1 MSEKEITNS
10 TIKITFT
17 KDEIQEYK
25 EAFDIFDKK
34 NTGIISTKD
43 IMKIK
48 KIFSYPI
55 AGEDIEKMI
64 KEIDTSGNGKFDF
77 IKFITLMKKQ
87 INFIE
92 EKDENIVLE
101 SLKDEYLGNKRK
113 RETLN
118 NSENFK
124 YDYDYQ
130 LLNNT
135 NSFIEEKS
143 VKNEEVIINIIY
155 IPNKTI
161 NKLKLKI

>member
-17 KDEIQEYK
+17 KDEIKEYK

-55 AGEDIEKMI
+55 AGEDVEKMI
-64 KEIDTSGNGKFDF
+64 KEIDTSGNGKFDV
-77 IKFITLMKKQ
+77 IKFRTLMKQQ

-92 EKDENIVLE
+92 EKDENIVQE

-124 YDYDYQ
+124 YDCDYQ

-143 VKNEEVIINIIY
+143 VKNEEVIIKY
-155 IPNKTI
+155 
-161 NKLKLKI
+161 